1 MRHDDR
7 RRSPAGT
14 RVSTATDIQAPPGR
28 PDVAGEAPEQ
38 QAAAVLAAAPV
49 FQGFDAKDLVALVE
63 LSPGLRFIDHADG
76 ADIVLDGE
84 PAASLLVLSTG
95 SARVLKRSA
104 GGHEYEVHRLGPGDC
119 IGELALIDPAPRSAT
134 VRAVGPVR
142 VLSIPIPDLMAL
154 AAERPGVAVGLL
166 GMARPVVE
174 RLRDSTSHVVQTLE
188 HALQEERTRSA
199 MGKFTF
205 TLIITYSLYTWVLGT
220 ATQVK
225 QVLGRSELVTLP
237 AVIITVG
244 MLFWFMRTS
253 GYPPAFFGLTLKR
266 AGRHLLEALALTLPL
281 MALAVALKWWLIH
294 HVPSMAGQPLI
305 QLGAPVAPGLPAST
319 FNPWL
324 ALVYVIFVPLQE
336 LIYRGGLQGALEHFL
351 TGPWRRALAIIG
363 SNIIFS
369 AAHLYISPGLS
380 ISAFVA
386 GLFWGWLYARQRG
399 LAGVSLSHMLL
410 GFWAFEVV
418 DLGVLE

>member
-1 MRHDDR
+1 MTARNRAR
-7 RRSPAGT
+7 RRPGGSETAGT
-14 RVSTATDIQAPPGR
+14 PVTPGS
-28 PDVAGEAPEQ
+28 P
-38 QAAAVLAAAPV
+38 QAADAMALLASAPV
-49 FQGFDAKDLVALVE
+49 FRQFDAADFTALVE
-63 LSPGLRFIDHADG
+63 QSRGLRFVRHVDG
-76 ADIVLDGE
+76 AEIVREGD
-84 PAASLLVLSTG
+84 PATLLLLVREG
-95 SARVLKRSA
+95 SARVLKRA
-104 GGHEYEVHRLGPGDC
+104 ERGDEHEVNRLGPGDS
-119 IGELALIDPAPRSAT
+119 IGELAVIDPGPRSAS
-134 VRAVGPVR
+134 VRADGPVE
-142 VLSIPIPDLMAL
+142 VLEIPIAELMAL
-154 AAERPGVAVGLL
+154 AAERPHFALGLL
-166 GMARPVVE
+166 GMARLVVE
-174 RLRDSTSHVVQTLE
+174 RLRGSTGSVVESLE
-188 HALQEERTRSA
+188 RALREERTRSA

-225 QVLGRSELVTLP
+225 EALGRSELVTLP
-237 AVIITVG
+237 AVIITVA
-244 MLFWFMRTS
+244 MLFWFMRSS
-253 GYPPAFFGLTLKR
+253 GYPAAFFGLTLKR
-266 AGRHLLEALALTLPL
+266 AGRHIAEALLLTLPL
-281 MALAVALKWWLIH
+281 MALAVALKWWLVH
-294 HVPSMAGQPLI
+294 HVPSMAGQPLV
-305 QLGAPVAPGLPAST
+305 QMGAPAAPGLPASS

-324 ALVYVIFVPLQE
+324 ALAYVVFVPLQE

-399 LAGVSLSHMLL
+399 LVGVSVSHMVL

>member
-1 MRHDDR
+1 MALLA
-7 RRSPAGT
+7 SAPAF
-14 RVSTATDIQAPPGR
+14 RQ
-28 PDVAGEAPEQ
+28 
-38 QAAAVLAAAPV
+38 
-49 FQGFDAKDLVALVE
+49 FDAADFTALVE
-63 LSPGLRFIDHADG
+63 HSHGLRFVRHADG
-76 ADIVLDGE
+76 AEIVREGD
-84 PAASLLVLSTG
+84 PATLLLLVREG
-95 SARVLKRSA
+95 SARVLKRA
-104 GGHEYEVHRLGPGDC
+104 ERGDEHEVNRLGPGDS
-119 IGELALIDPAPRSAT
+119 IGELAVIDPGPRSAS
-134 VRAVGPVR
+134 VRADGPVE
-142 VLSIPIPDLMAL
+142 VLEIPIAELMAL
-154 AAERPGVAVGLL
+154 AAERPHFALGLL
-166 GMARPVVE
+166 GMARLVVE
-174 RLRDSTSHVVQTLE
+174 RLRGSTGSVVESLE
-188 HALQEERTRSA
+188 RALQEERTRSA

-225 QVLGRSELVTLP
+225 EALGRSELVTLP
-237 AVIITVG
+237 AVIITVA
-244 MLFWFMRTS
+244 MLFWFMRSS
-253 GYPPAFFGLTLKR
+253 GYPAVFFGLTLKR
-266 AGRHLLEALALTLPL
+266 AGRHIAEALLLTLPL
-281 MALAVALKWWLIH
+281 MALAVALKWWLVH

-305 QLGAPVAPGLPAST
+305 QMGAPAAPGLPASS

-324 ALVYVIFVPLQE
+324 ALAYVVFVPLQE

-386 GLFWGWLYARQRG
+386 GLFWGWLYAHQRG
-399 LAGVSLSHMLL
+399 LVGVSVSHMVL